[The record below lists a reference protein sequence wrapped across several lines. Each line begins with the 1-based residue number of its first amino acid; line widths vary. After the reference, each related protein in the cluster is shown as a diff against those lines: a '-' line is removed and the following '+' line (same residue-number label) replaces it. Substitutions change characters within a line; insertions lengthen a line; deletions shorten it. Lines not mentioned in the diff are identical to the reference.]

1 MVLGSGVATIKHC
14 FLTGTARASYPRLRV
29 SVEIGDDMSG
39 VNKKC
44 NRGTPKIS
52 S

>member
-1 MVLGSGVATIKHC
+1 MIKHC
-14 FLTGTARASYPRLRV
+14 FLTGTVRASHRRLRV

-39 VNKKC
+39 VNTKC